1 MEFTMSLAIQLIT
14 VIAQLITLLVIVQ
27 VALSYFM
34 SPFHPVRQAID
45 NLVEP
50 LLAPIRRLLPQTGML
65 DFSPLILI
73 ILVQIVARLLTGLL
87 TSLK

>member
-87 TSLK
+87 TSLQ

>member
-1 MEFTMSLAIQLIT
+1 MALAIQLIGIIT
-14 VIAQLITLLVIVQ
+14 QFITLLVIVQ

-34 SPFHPVRQAID
+34 APYHPVRQAID

-65 DFSPLILI
+65 DFSPLVLI
-73 ILVQIVARLLTGLL
+73 ILVQIVARLLVGLL
-87 TSLK
+87 NSF

>member
-1 MEFTMSLAIQLIT
+1 MAFAIQLINI
-14 VIAQLITLLVIVQ
+14 IAQLITLLVIVQ

-45 NLVEP
+45 RLVEP

-73 ILVQIVARLLTGLL
+73 ILVQIIARLLSGLL
-87 TSLK
+87 ATL